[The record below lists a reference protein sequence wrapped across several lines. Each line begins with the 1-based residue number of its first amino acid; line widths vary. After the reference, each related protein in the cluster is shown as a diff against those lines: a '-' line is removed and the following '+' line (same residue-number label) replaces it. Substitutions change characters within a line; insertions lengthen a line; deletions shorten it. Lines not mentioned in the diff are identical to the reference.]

1 MSSPAEFLAMIKSQ
15 KNKYSRNT
23 SRTVKLKEGKTRIRL
38 LQANPTAKFWAD
50 LGVHWIK
57 PEKGAKPIAVVGC
70 HDHVH
75 GTPCPVCTMI
85 EKCMKSAVD
94 DESLGIYKDM
104 KTKKSVLVAALI
116 RSGED
121 KSDDPVILE
130 LTPTTF
136 GNILSMIETYADDYG
151 NVLDPKTGM
160 DFTIERKGKGL
171 DTEYT
176 VMPNPKS
183 DPVPKGVLEKMPDLD
198 EFIEKEFFRGEETKA
213 LSALSQMSGLTS
225 PGLPGAARPS
235 LLTKPVEEE
244 PAVSEFDEPTPP
256 VKAAR
261 PAAAP
266 KAAAKPKDDDFGSD
280 LSPEA
285 MDDILSE
292 LDDI

>member
-1 MSSPAEFLAMIKSQ
+1 MSLKPEFLALLKGA

-23 SRTVKLKEGKTRIRL
+23 SRTVKLKEGKTRVRL
-38 LQANPTAKFWAD
+38 LQADPNGKFWAD

-75 GTPCPVCTMI
+75 SAPCPVCTMI

-94 DESLGIYKDM
+94 DESLNIYKDM
-104 KTKKSVLVAALI
+104 KTKKSVLVAALL

-121 KSDDPVILE
+121 KSDEPVILE

-183 DPVPKGVLEKMPDLD
+183 DPVPKSALDKMPNLD
-198 EFIEKEFFRGEETKA
+198 EFIEKEFFRGDETKA
-213 LSALSQMSGLTS
+213 LSALTQMSGLTA
-225 PGLPGAARPS
+225 PGLPSSARPS

-244 PAVSEFDEPTPP
+244 PVYDEPTPQ
-256 VKAAR
+256 VK
-261 PAAAP
+261 PAKTAAP
-266 KAAAKPKDDDFGSD
+266 KPAAKPAKEEDEFGSD
-280 LSPEA
+280 LSA
-285 MDDILSE
+285 DTIDDLMSE

>member
-1 MSSPAEFLAMIKSQ
+1 MSLKPEFLALVKGA

-23 SRTVKLKEGKTRIRL
+23 SRTVKLKEGKTRVRL
-38 LQANPTAKFWAD
+38 LQSDPSSKFWAD
-50 LGVHWIK
+50 LGIHWIK

-75 GTPCPVCTMI
+75 SAPCPVCTMI
-85 EKCMKSAVD
+85 EKCAKSAVD
-94 DESLGIYKDM
+94 DETLGIYKDM
-104 KTKKSVLVAALI
+104 KTKKSVLVAALL

-121 KSDDPVILE
+121 KSDEPVILE

-151 NVLDPKTGM
+151 NVLDPKSGM

-183 DPVPKGVLEKMPDLD
+183 DPVPKGVMEKIPNLE
-198 EFIEKEFFRGEETKA
+198 EFIEKEFFRGDETKA

-225 PGLPGAARPS
+225 PALPGSSRPS

-244 PAVSEFDEPTPP
+244 PEIEAP
-256 VKAAR
+256 AAK
-261 PAAAP
+261 PAAKAAP
-266 KAAAKPKDDDFGSD
+266 KAATKPAKEEDEFGEALSSETIDD
-280 LSPEA
+280 L
-285 MDDILSE
+285 MSE
-292 LDDI
+292 LDDL

>member
-1 MSSPAEFLAMIKSQ
+1 MSLKPEFLALVKGA

-38 LQANPTAKFWAD
+38 LQADPSAKFWAD

-75 GTPCPVCTMI
+75 SEPCPVCTMI
-85 EKCMKSAVD
+85 EKCAKSAVD

-104 KTKKSVLVAALI
+104 KTKKSVLVAALL

-136 GNILSMIETYADDYG
+136 GNILSMIETYAEDYG

-183 DPVPKGVLEKMPDLD
+183 DPVPKGVMEKIPNLD
-198 EFIEKEFFRGEETKA
+198 EFIEKEFFRGDETKA

-225 PGLPGAARPS
+225 PALPGSSRPS

-244 PAVSEFDEPTPP
+244 AEIEEVAPKAVKT
-256 VKAAR
+256 
-261 PAAAP
+261 AP
-266 KAAAKPKDDDFGSD
+266 KAAAKPAKVEEDDGFGDTLSSD
-280 LSPEA
+280 TI
-285 MDDILSE
+285 DDLMSE
-292 LDDI
+292 LDDL